1 MFTDKQLDRLLRK
14 LIRFESIL
22 ENMMFEKVGELA
34 NLRQYQTKERL
45 HEIPADENLY
55 TPSQVGTT
63 WGGEEG
69 SFCWFKG
76 EYTVPEN
83 LADTP
88 LWLYPKTKGYEGFM
102 FIDGQ
107 PYGNFAHKINRGS
120 HGNHYC
126 NRFTEGAAAGRK
138 FDVAVEYY
146 TYHHVRGCAP
156 FEDSAIYDYNYPV
169 GSFDVCVKNE
179 LVSDF
184 RYDLMVL
191 NDFVR
196 ATDKNSFRRA
206 DIVNT
211 LVRVH
216 EIVYYSPEDV
226 DRETFMEAL
235 REASPLLKEQLAKGN
250 GNATTGYLGLIG
262 HSHMDTAWLWTIDE
276 TVKKCARTYANQM
289 NLMDQY
295 PEYTFVQSS
304 AYHAEMMRRHY
315 PSLFKAISDHVAE
328 GRYEPNGG
336 VWVECDCN
344 IVNGESLARQFVWGQ
359 RYTRK
364 HFNYLS
370 DTFWLPDTFG
380 YSAAIPQVMKLAGIK
395 YFLTTKMT
403 WNDTNKFPYDTF
415 YWRGIDGTK
424 VLSHL
429 NRIHAEPMPYRVLD
443 FVVNGPDND
452 PIKEKT
458 VSNMRLLS
466 YGRGDGGGGPEFDE
480 IELARRVKDLEGL
493 PRTGHT
499 TVSNFMQQLEAT
511 VNRPSTY
518 AGELYLELHRGTL
531 TNQSEIKRNMRKG
544 EIALHD
550 LEYLTVHQAVRKDEE
565 AGDAAIRPLTET
577 LLVNQFHDI
586 LPGTCIPEA
595 HKQSKEEMTALIA
608 EAKQMTQDLFVSED
622 ENYITVINAAPVDR
636 TDVLYLDLAEG
647 TWLVDVDGELIQQR
661 VQTLEGAEK
670 VAVRG
675 LVIPAYSSLVFELT
689 QEAPVVNED
698 DEPLFVWH
706 SDNVLETPCAAI
718 TFDERGYM
726 TSFFDKLA
734 GRELRNPEGY
744 ALNTFLVAEDVPES
758 YDNWDIDADAML
770 KLRDNAKLL
779 SREVVGCG
787 DVELRIRSAYQ
798 ITPKTVLKQD
808 MIFFA
813 DYPEVRFETAIDWND
828 DHRLLKTSF
837 ATNILSDVASH
848 EVQFGYVKRPTT
860 RSTSIEKAKFEV
872 VNQKYTDISEG
883 GYGVALLNDCKYG
896 ITAEDGCLSL
906 TLHKGGN
913 RPDYT
918 GDKGH
923 HLCTYSFLPH
933 NGALEAGNV
942 IYPAYEL
949 NYEPVVVKGR
959 HEMEALVRVEAENV
973 IPETIKPCEEESQ
986 RAFIVRLYEA
996 TNTFTHTGFCA
1007 PGAKK
1012 MQVVDLLEDGLEDEV
1027 EGEFLPLTFKPFE
1040 IKTVKVWY

>member
-1 MFTDKQLDRLLRK
+1 MFTDKQLDRLLVK
-14 LIRFESIL
+14 LIRFESTL
-22 ENMMFEKVGELA
+22 ENLMFDKVGELE
-34 NLRQYQTKERL
+34 NVRQYQTKQRL
-45 HEIPADENLY
+45 DAIPADENLY
-55 TPSQVGTT
+55 APSQMGAT

-69 SFCWFKG
+69 TFCWFKG

-88 LWLYPKTKGYEGFM
+88 LWLYPKTRGYEGLM

-107 PYGNFAHKINRGS
+107 PYGNFANKINRGS

-126 NRFTEGAAAGRK
+126 NRFTEGAAAGRR
-138 FDVAVEYY
+138 FNVAVEYY

-156 FEDSAIYDYNYPV
+156 FENSALTSYDYPV
-169 GSFDVCVKNE
+169 GPFDVCVKNE

-191 NDFVR
+191 NDFVKASDR
-196 ATDKNSFRRA
+196 NSFRRA

-216 EIVYYSPEDV
+216 EIIYYSPEDV

-235 REASPLLKEQLAKGN
+235 RQAAPLLKEQLAKTN

-262 HSHMDTAWLWTIDE
+262 HSHMDTAWLWTIPE

-304 AYHAEMMRRHY
+304 AYHAEMMRQHY
-315 PSLFKAISDHVAE
+315 PSLFEAIRKHIAE

-403 WNDTNKFPYDTF
+403 WNDTNQFPYDTF
-415 YWRGIDGTK
+415 YWRGIDGTR

-429 NRIHAEPMPYRVLD
+429 NRIHTSPLPYRVLD
-443 FVVNGPDND
+443 FVVDGPDND

-466 YGRGDGGGGPEFDE
+466 YGCGDGGGGPEFDE
-480 IELARRVKDLEGL
+480 IEIARRVKDLEGL

-499 TVSNFMQQLEAT
+499 TVSAFMQQLEAS

-531 TNQSEIKRNMRKG
+531 TNQSQIKRNMRKG
-544 EIALHD
+544 EIALHN
-550 LEYLTVHQAVRKDEE
+550 LEYLTVHQAVKKGEE
-565 AGDAAIRPLTET
+565 ASDAAIRPLTGT
-577 LLVNQFHDI
+577 MLVNQFHDI
-586 LPGTCIPEA
+586 LPGTCIPAA
-595 HKQSKEEMTALIA
+595 HDQSISEMSAMISDAKEMI
-608 EAKQMTQDLFVSED
+608 KDLFASE
-622 ENYITVINAAPVDR
+622 NGRYITVINTAPVDR
-636 TDVLYLDLAEG
+636 ADVLYLAVPMG
-647 TWLVDVDGELIQQR
+647 TCLVDGCDEMEQQR
-661 VQTLEGAEK
+661 VQTLDGSEK
-670 VAVRG
+670 LAVRG
-675 LVIPAYSSLVFELT
+675 VVIPAYSSRVFEMKSGMPEPRL
-689 QEAPVVNED
+689 
-698 DEPLFVWH
+698 DEPVFVWH
-706 SDNVLETPCAAI
+706 SDNVLETPCAVV

-726 TSFFDKLA
+726 TSFYDKA
-734 GRELRNPEGY
+734 ADRELRNPDGY
-744 ALNTFLVAEDVPES
+744 ALNTFLVAEDVPLS

-770 KLRDNAKLL
+770 KLRDDAKLL
-779 SREVVGCG
+779 SRRVVDCG
-787 DVELRIRSAYQ
+787 GVELRIRSVYAV
-798 ITPKTVLKQD
+798 TPKSTLTQD

-813 DYPEVRFETAIDWND
+813 DYPEVRFETAIDWED
-828 DHRLLKTSF
+828 DHRLLKASF
-837 ATNILSDVASH
+837 DTNILSDFASH

-872 VNQKYTDISEG
+872 ANQKYTDISEA

-896 ITAEDGCLSL
+896 ISAEDGSLRL

-913 RPDYT
+913 RPDYR
-918 GDKGH
+918 GDRGR

-933 NGALEAGNV
+933 EGALGAENV
-942 IYPAYEL
+942 VYPAYEL
-949 NYEPVVVKGR
+949 NYEPVVVAGR
-959 HEMEALVRVEAENV
+959 HELQALVRVEAENV
-973 IPETIKPCEEESQ
+973 IPETVKPCEEESQ
-986 RAFIVRLYEA
+986 RAYIVRLYEA
-996 TNTFTHTGFCA
+996 AGSYTHTGFFA
-1007 PGAKK
+1007 QGAKK
-1012 MQVVDLLEDGLEDEV
+1012 LQVVDLLEDALEDAI
-1027 EGEFLPLTFKPFE
+1027 EGEMMALTMKPFE
-1040 IKTVKVWY
+1040 IRTVKVWY